1 MSICK
6 VFALSCTSCTGYD
19 IYKRVKTNK
28 LLFGKALI
36 ELILIQE
43 LWTLV
48 TSGGLKQV
56 ARRWAGRRK
65 AINCARVLVRGVI
78 KIWIGGWWQHTH
90 IKFAGP
96 TTKTKQSLG
105 ARVAFIMISW
115 VSKSPPV
122 TIRNNRAG
130 FAAGSFGHCFT
141 KSFSSFSH
149 FVSLLTR
156 DPY

>member
-6 VFALSCTSCTGYD
+6 VFALSCTSCTSYD

-122 TIRNNRAG
+122 TIRNNRAALRLEALDTVSWKA
-130 FAAGSFGHCFT
+130 FLHFLI
-141 KSFSSFSH
+141 SS
-149 FVSLLTR
+149 
-156 DPY
+156 PC